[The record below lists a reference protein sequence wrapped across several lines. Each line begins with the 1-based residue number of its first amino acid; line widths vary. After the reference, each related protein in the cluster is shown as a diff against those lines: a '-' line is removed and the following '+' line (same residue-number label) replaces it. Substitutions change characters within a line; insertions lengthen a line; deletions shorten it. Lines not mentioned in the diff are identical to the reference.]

1 MDKMYWKPGTPT
13 EKVTSAKLVYVYHY
27 HFYEDVVIALCWV
40 PTSTCWMTIPMAD
53 LIPDTPD
60 EPTKKLLME

>member
-1 MDKMYWKPGTPT
+1 MDKMYWKS
-13 EKVTSAKLVYVYHY
+13 TSPAAKDKSKKLVYVYQY
-27 HFYEDVVIALCWV
+27 HFYEDIILALCWV
-40 PTSTCWMTIPMAD
+40 PTSGCWMTIPMAE